1 MIIGPGMFSGTFA
14 LFLAPAFHFPGAPW
28 ILAALLLVASLI
40 IAGAVVPSG
49 DPLQPRQLAGADV
62 TK

>member
-1 MIIGPGMFSGTFA
+1 MFSGTFA